1 MIVINNT
8 SYKKLLL
15 EPTVLRKDCRKW
27 SRLIPFV
34 VFQLDKLLSVPH
46 ECNFHI
52 NFLNKRLVSVEYLTK
67 GSSNTKRSFPI
78 NAAALRAIELQYQLQ
93 VLKVARKTHVSS
105 LNRLLYTFYHLTL
118 IKVEINV

>member
-1 MIVINNT
+1 MIVVNNT
-8 SYKKLLL
+8 THKKLLL
-15 EPTVLRKDCRKW
+15 EPTVFRKDCRKW

-52 NFLNKRLVSVEYLTK
+52 NFLNKRLVSVEYQTK
-67 GSSNTKRSFPI
+67 GSSNLKRSFPI
-78 NAAALRAIELQYQLQ
+78 NAVALRAIELQYQLQ
-93 VLKVARKTHVSS
+93 VSIVARKTHVSS
-105 LNRLLYTFYHLTL
+105 SNRFLYTFYHSTL

>member
-52 NFLNKRLVSVEYLTK
+52 NFLNKRLVSVEYQTK
-67 GSSNTKRSFPI
+67 GSSNTKRSFSI
-78 NAAALRAIELQYQLQ
+78 NAVALRAIELQYQLQ
-93 VLKVARKTHVSS
+93 VLIVARKTHVPS
-105 LNRLLYTFYHLTL
+105 LNRFLYTFYHLTL
-118 IKVEINV
+118 IKVKINV